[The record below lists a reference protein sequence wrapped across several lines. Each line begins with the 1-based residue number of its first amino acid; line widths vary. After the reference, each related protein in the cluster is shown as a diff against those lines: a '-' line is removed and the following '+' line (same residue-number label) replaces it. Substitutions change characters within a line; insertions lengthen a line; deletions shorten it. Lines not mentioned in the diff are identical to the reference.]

1 MQQSNE
7 AQFEAIHHVEGP
19 MMVLAGP
26 GAGKTFVITNRV
38 AHLITEAKVP
48 PEEILVVTF
57 SRAAANEM
65 KERFDIL
72 TDHRCRGVRFGTFH
86 SVFFEILKKAYH
98 YEAKDIVTEGLKF
111 RLIAEALNDTGFEV
125 EDKQEFLESIEKE
138 ISRVKG
144 DGIDVENYYSASCP
158 EQVFRDIFNGYTQR
172 LIRHRALDF
181 DDMVVYTYELLTKR
195 NDIKKSWQER
205 FKYILIDEFQD
216 INRLQY
222 ENIRMLAEP
231 ENNIFIVG
239 DDDQSIYGFRGARPD
254 IMLSFPEQYPEAKT
268 VKLRINY
275 RCSTPILKAAG
286 MLINHN
292 SKRYKK
298 EIEAADNDKSHLFG
312 KTRDDMDAKSQLPPS
327 GCHIKY
333 YTDLSSEA
341 EGICEQISSYM
352 VSGVEPGRMA
362 VLFRTNNQMRMI
374 AGKLMDRGIPFRMK
388 EAIPNIFKSFIA
400 KDLIAYLQMACGDDS
415 RETFLQIMNRPLRY
429 ISRKALDKPEIDFR
443 DIRDYYMRQ
452 KQHWM
457 IERIQNF
464 EKGIASLRKMTPLT
478 AIHYIRKQIGYED
491 FLKDRAA
498 ERGVKPDDW
507 FETLEEIEESATG
520 MTSIREWL
528 EYVENYEEEL
538 KKLRDENRDDELEG
552 VELMTMH
559 GAKGLE
565 FMFVFIPTLNEG
577 VCPYRKATLPAE
589 IEEERRM
596 LYVAMTR
603 ASYYLQLSYVGRR
616 FNKKAEL
623 SRFIDEIE
631 PKTHN
636 RESS

>member
-7 AQFEAIHHVEGP
+7 AQFEAIHHGEGP

-38 AHLITEAKVP
+38 AYLITELKVP

-57 SRAAANEM
+57 SRAAAEEM
-65 KERFDIL
+65 KERFDAL
-72 TDHRCRGVRFGTFH
+72 TNYSCSGVRFGTFH

-98 YEAKDIVTEGLKF
+98 YEAKDIVTDSLKF
-111 RLIAEALNDTGFEV
+111 RFISEALTDSGFDV
-125 EDKQEFLESIEKE
+125 EDRQEFLEALEKE
-138 ISRVKG
+138 ISKVKG

-158 EQVFRDIFNGYTQR
+158 DEVFRSIFKGYRDR
-172 LIRHRALDF
+172 LLKHRALDF

-195 NDIKKSWQER
+195 HDILKAWQER
-205 FKYILIDEFQD
+205 FKYVLIDEFQD

-222 ENIRMLAEP
+222 ENIKMLAAP
-231 ENNIFIVG
+231 QDNIFIVG

-254 IMLSFPEQYPEAKT
+254 IMLSFPEQYPQSEKVT
-268 VKLRINY
+268 LKINY
-275 RCSTPILKAAG
+275 RCSPHILEAAG
-286 MLINHN
+286 RLIGHN

-298 EIEAADNDKSHLFG
+298 DIEALDRETEPVK
-312 KTRDDMDAKSQLPPS
+312 
-327 GCHIKY
+327 IKY
-333 YTDLSSEA
+333 YTDLASEA
-341 EGICEQISSYM
+341 EGICEQIRTYL
-352 VSGVEPGRMA
+352 GLGIRPGQIA
-362 VLFRTNNQMRMI
+362 VLFRTNLQMRTI
-374 AGKLMDRGIPFRMK
+374 AGKLMDHNIPFRMK
-388 EAIPNIFKSFIA
+388 ESIPNLFKSFLA
-400 KDLIAYLQMACGDDS
+400 KDIIAYLQIASGDDS

-443 DIRDYYMRQ
+443 EIRDYYMRQ

-457 IERIQNF
+457 IERIQTL
-464 EKGIASLRKMTPLT
+464 EKDINSLRKMTPLT

-491 FLKDRAA
+491 FLKERAA
-498 ERGVKPDDW
+498 ERGLKPDDW
-507 FETLEEIEESATG
+507 FETLEEIEESAAG

-528 EYVENYEEEL
+528 EYVESYGEEL
-538 KKLRDENRDDELEG
+538 EKLQNEDKKDMPDG

-565 FMFVFIPTLNEG
+565 FDVVFIPTVNEG
-577 VCPYRKATLPAE
+577 VCPYRKASLAPE

-603 ASYYLQLSYVGRR
+603 AGYHLHMSYVGRR
-616 FNKKAEL
+616 FNKKAEP
-623 SRFIDEIE
+623 SRFIAEIE
-631 PKTHN
+631 PHLETY
-636 RESS
+636 SDQ